1 MNEYKEYHKGKLAQA
16 NSGKNNLI
24 IPELTIVEAFNS
36 SIK

>member
-24 IPELTIVEAFNS
+24 ILELTIVEAFNS